1 MQENEGRKKLM
12 EFKKVLQISCPI
24 PCCKAYLA
32 DECQI
37 MVGREPSGK
46 NGHKEWHL
54 SISHPF
60 RYPTWDEIHAARYC
74 FMPEEITVAM
84 ILPPKAEYVNIHKN
98 CFHLY
103 ELEP

>member
-1 MQENEGRKKLM
+1 MWKELDM
-12 EFKKVLQISCPI
+12 SFAKVTQVSCPI
-24 PCCKAYLA
+24 PHCKAYMA

-46 NGHKEWHL
+46 KGSREWHL

-60 RYPTWDEIHAARYC
+60 RYPTWDEIHDARYT
-74 FMPEEITVAM
+74 FLPDNITVAM
-84 ILPPKAEYVNIHKN
+84 FLPPKAEYVNLHPN

-103 ELEP
+103 EVER